1 MGAKVALM
9 NLRIIIREKEQ
20 QLIDDIF
27 ENFWQLV
34 PNTE

>member
-27 ENFWQLV
+27 ENF
-34 PNTE
+34 

>member
-9 NLRIIIREKEQ
+9 NLRIIIRQKEQ

-27 ENFWQLV
+27 ENF
-34 PNTE
+34 

>member
-9 NLRIIIREKEQ
+9 TLRIIIREKEQ

-27 ENFWQLV
+27 ENF
-34 PNTE
+34 

>member
-1 MGAKVALM
+1 MGAEVALM

-27 ENFWQLV
+27 ENF
-34 PNTE
+34 